1 VSDPSLYVA
10 AGALVGGLVGLTGV
24 GGGSLMTPLLILF
37 FGQSPSVAVGTDLLF
52 ASITKIA
59 ATGSFGVSRRVV
71 WPIVGRL
78 ALGSLPGAAGVLVVL
93 AFTHHSDLRAD
104 RLVMVALGSMLL
116 VTAAA
121 MLLERVLRARVRR
134 PEHAAGVTDQDRFT
148 DATRQRLTIGVGVLL
163 GIAVTLTSVGAGALG
178 TIALLYLFPRLST
191 DRLVGTDIAH
201 AVPLTLLAG
210 LGHASLGHMDA
221 AVLGYLLMGSIPAV
235 LLASRLALRLP
246 HRVLR
251 VLLAIMLAIV
261 GTKILLGR

>member
-1 VSDPSLYVA
+1 VSDSSLYVA
-10 AGALVGGLVGLTGV
+10 AGALVGSLVGLTGV

-59 ATGSFGVSRRVV
+59 ATGSFGVSRRIV

-78 ALGSLPGAAGVLVVL
+78 ALGSLPGAAAVLVVL
-93 AFTHHSDLRAD
+93 ALTNHGNLRAD
-104 RLVMVALGSMLL
+104 RWVMVALGAML
-116 VTAAA
+116 VFTAVA
-121 MLLERVLRARVRR
+121 MLLERVLSRRARR
-134 PEHAAGVTDQDRFT
+134 PEDAAGSDTHTPFTDTTRHRFT
-148 DATRQRLTIGVGVLL
+148 VAIGVLL
-163 GIAVTLTSVGAGALG
+163 GVAVTLTSVGAGALG

-251 VLLAIMLAIV
+251 ILLALMLAIV
-261 GTKILLGR
+261 GLKILWGR

>member
-10 AGALVGGLVGLTGV
+10 AGALVGSLVGLTGV

-59 ATGSFGVSRRVV
+59 ATGSFGVSRRIV

-78 ALGSLPGAAGVLVVL
+78 ALGSLPGAAIVLVIL
-93 AFTHHSDLRAD
+93 AWTHHSDLRAD
-104 RLVMVALGSMLL
+104 RLVMVALGTMLL
-116 VTAAA
+116 VTATA
-121 MLLERVLRARVRR
+121 MLLERLLRNRVRQ
-134 PEHAAGVTDQDRFT
+134 PVEAAGTLAEDRFSEP
-148 DATRQRLTIGVGVLL
+148 TRLRLTVGVGVLL

-221 AVLGYLLMGSIPAV
+221 AVLGYLLMGSVPAV

-251 VLLAIMLAIV
+251 ILLAIMLAIV